1 MEFTFKVEK
10 MVVLDE
16 PTKSTLAF
24 VDVVVN
30 DGLLIKGF
38 TVCNGKNGPFV
49 GFPSERGKDEKWYEQ
64 VEVFDKR
71 VKKQLVE
78 TVLEAYELK
87 AKKS

>member
-1 MEFTFKVEK
+1 MEWSFKVEK
-10 MVVLDE
+10 MLVLEE

-24 VDVVVN
+24 VDVVVK
-30 DGLLIKGF
+30 DGLLIKNF
-38 TVCNGKNGPFV
+38 TVCTGKNGPFV
-49 GFPSERGKDEKWYEQ
+49 GFPSDRGKDEKWYEQ

>member
-1 MEFTFKVEK
+1 MEWIFKAEK
-10 MVVLDE
+10 VVVLDE

-38 TVCNGKNGPFV
+38 TVCSGKNGPFV
-49 GFPSERGKDEKWYEQ
+49 GIPSERGKDEKWYEQ
-64 VEVFDKR
+64 IEFFDKR
-71 VKKQLVE
+71 VKKQLVD
-78 TVLEAYELK
+78 TVLAAYELK